1 MSGSLSRRTAMKSVG
16 FGSLAMALGGMTGS
30 TGQASEQQARMMAEM
45 KEYDP
50 AGPVEGGQPEVRKM
64 TAAHLRN
71 AFGGESMAHM
81 RYNIWGEKAR
91 RDGFENTARLFEAI
105 AAAEKVHASNH
116 FAVLGEVEGGFL
128 CASMAEYGYGATVHN
143 LQGGI
148 NGELFEVN
156 EMYPAYLKVAQDQK
170 EMDAARTFHYALS
183 TERMHA
189 KMFQE
194 AKKAVKAGSDVDLGD
209 VHVCKVC
216 GWTTE
221 GSRPG
226 RCPVCAAAEDEFVSF
241 A

>member
-16 FGSLAMALGGMTGS
+16 FGSLAMAFAGFTGS
-30 TGQASEQQARMMAEM
+30 NGRASDQTAMILNEM

-50 AGPVEGGQPEVRKM
+50 AGPVKGGAPKVRKM
-64 TAAHLRN
+64 TAANLRS

-81 RYNIWGEKAR
+81 RYTIWGQKAEQ
-91 RDGFENTARLFEAI
+91 DGFKNTGRLFRAI

-116 FAVLGEVEGGFL
+116 FSVLGEVEGGFL
-128 CASMAEYGYGATVHN
+128 GASMAEYGYGATVNN

-156 EMYPAYLKVAQDQK
+156 EMYPAYLEVAQRQK
-170 EMDAARTFHYALS
+170 EMDAARTFHYALA
-183 TERMHA
+183 TEKMHA
-189 KMFQE
+189 HMFKQAKM
-194 AKKAVKAGSDVDLGD
+194 AVKSGNDVDLGP
-209 VHVCKVC
+209 VHVCEVC

-221 GSRPG
+221 GELPG
-226 RCPVCAAAEDEFVSF
+226 KCPICDATQDEFVSF